1 MKIYCFLLILFPRAY
16 LSFVFF
22 HDKIKKKKSGE
33 REREGGRTEVENSIS
48 WILSDPKKT
57 EKTHNWSNAATKAE
71 QRQSTGGEELV
82 GALCFLAFFPDLLL
96 WELLDSLFFFVLLMY
111 AYCDEI
117 FVCVSMGEL
126 KFWGKKF

>member
-96 WELLDSLFFFVLLMY
+96 
-111 AYCDEI
+111 
-117 FVCVSMGEL
+117 
-126 KFWGKKF
+126 